1 MVEAYFEWKAA
12 WYFAGLAVM
21 AIIAGIYILFRLLVW
36 LYLKMCQARKKR
48 LEMLEEYYEDK
59 LEPDLG
65 SAEYLAEKYNIR
77 GDADGQNRRKDS
89 E

>member
-36 LYLKMCQARKKR
+36 IYLKMCQVRKKR

-65 SAEYLAEKYNIR
+65 SAEKYNIR
-77 GDADGQNRRKDS
+77 G
-89 E
+89 

>member
-1 MVEAYFEWKAA
+1 MIEAYFEWKAA

-77 GDADGQNRRKDS
+77 GDADEGTERID
-89 E
+89 

>member
-1 MVEAYFEWKAA
+1 MIEAYLEWKAA

-21 AIIAGIYILFRLLVW
+21 AIITGIYILFRLLVW
-36 LYLKMCQARKKR
+36 LYLKMCQATKKR

-65 SAEYLAEKYNIR
+65 SAEYLAKKYNIR
-77 GDADGQNRRKDS
+77 GDADESTERID
-89 E
+89 

>member
-12 WYFAGLAVM
+12 WYFAGLAIM
-21 AIIAGIYILFRLLVW
+21 AIIAGIHILFRLLVW

-48 LEMLEEYYEDK
+48 LELLEEYYEDK

-65 SAEYLAEKYNIR
+65 SAEYLARKYGI
-77 GDADGQNRRKDS
+77 GSDADGQEDS
-89 E
+89 